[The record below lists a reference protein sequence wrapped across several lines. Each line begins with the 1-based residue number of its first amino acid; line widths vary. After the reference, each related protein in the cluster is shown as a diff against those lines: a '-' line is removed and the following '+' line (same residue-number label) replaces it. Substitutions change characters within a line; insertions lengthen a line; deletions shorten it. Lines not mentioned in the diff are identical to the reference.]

1 MILISIFNDMPEE
14 FFLMDL
20 KKKAEFD
27 ISNQSNPFYRLMKR
41 YYLEKGDYERSA
53 ISELA
58 FTELGW
64 QNNKNDISKDIINS
78 FWTTFTSALVF
89 EAKANDWRAKNG
101 DLFYTFDKINCLLYT
116 VWNPD
121 TKKYGS
127 FNLTKE
133 KYSEIV
139 LDSEKIYK
147 THAEYILK
155 KYPRFKSLASLSDSI
170 ANFMPCPPLCYNS
183 IKGTHPEIKDYLNL
197 MIDKIQ
203 SCIDQDRCLNTVSK
217 KDLKNWHQQKQNV
230 RI

>member
-1 MILISIFNDMPEE
+1 VSYFYGFIILNEEVILISIFNDMPEE

-101 DLFYTFDKINCLLYT
+101 DLFYT
-116 VWNPD
+116 
-121 TKKYGS
+121 
-127 FNLTKE
+127 
-133 KYSEIV
+133 
-139 LDSEKIYK
+139 
-147 THAEYILK
+147 
-155 KYPRFKSLASLSDSI
+155 
-170 ANFMPCPPLCYNS
+170 
-183 IKGTHPEIKDYLNL
+183 
-197 MIDKIQ
+197 
-203 SCIDQDRCLNTVSK
+203 
-217 KDLKNWHQQKQNV
+217 
-230 RI
+230 